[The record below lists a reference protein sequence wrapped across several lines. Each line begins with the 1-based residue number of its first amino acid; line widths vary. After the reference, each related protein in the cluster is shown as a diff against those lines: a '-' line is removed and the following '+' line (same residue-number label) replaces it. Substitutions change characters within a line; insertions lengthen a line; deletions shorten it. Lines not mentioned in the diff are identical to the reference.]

1 MSIIGYQEVAENTFS
16 QKTIVEAIMS
26 SVHNNAIKAFV
37 SVCLILMLASCND
50 QQVSNIEKK
59 YQDSIAVLKN
69 QLEQANAQ
77 IKVLRFPADQRLNQ
91 IAELFNAQEYD
102 KVRKEIKDLR
112 DVFPNAKENAEAE
125 KYSEKVAAIEAAK
138 KAEEERIKALGF
150 KAFKDN
156 STAKFDNTTYSFSG
170 FTYGRTFTFEYV
182 HDVNEYSYEVADKG
196 HTYILASLS
205 ISTKEN
211 YASNP
216 KVYACEIKDGKLKEI
231 DDFRIEYAS
240 YNTYGA
246 SIGNYSETS
255 HDFSKVSS
263 VKYKMAAQIPQSYT
277 SKPIV
282 IIVRKTSG
290 YLSGEISIEEVRKD
304 YEVIKILNRNKL

>member
-1 MSIIGYQEVAENTFS
+1 MKKLINALLGVAIVSCSFLSCTQTINPDAAAQIAEVES
-16 QKTIVEAIMS
+16 
-26 SVHNNAIKAFV
+26 
-37 SVCLILMLASCND
+37 
-50 QQVSNIEKK
+50 K
-59 YQDSIAVLKN
+59 YQDT
-69 QLEQANAQ
+69 
-77 IKVLRFPADQRLNQ
+77 IKVLKRELSNANAKIEILSYPADQRLAH
-91 IAELFNAQEYD
+91 IRELFNSKDYAGV
-102 KVRKEIKDLR
+102 KKEAAELKR
-112 DVFPNAKENAEAE
+112 VFPNAKENDGCNEYLKKIE
-125 KYSEKVAAIEAAK
+125 AIEAAN
-138 KAEEERIKALGF
+138 KAEEERIKALGY

-156 STAKFDNTTYSFSG
+156 LSVKFDNVTYSFSG

-182 HDVNEYSYEVADKG
+182 HDVDEYSYEVADKKC
-196 HTYILASLS
+196 TYILASLA

-211 YASNP
+211 YASTPN
-216 KVYACEIKDGKLKEI
+216 VYACEIVDGKLKEI

-290 YLSGEISIEEVRKD
+290 YLSGEISIDEVREN
-304 YEVIKILNRNKL
+304 YEVIKILNRNRL

>member
-1 MSIIGYQEVAENTFS
+1 MKKFYIVSAILAVLVGLSSSCTQTNKIDYAS
-16 QKTIVEAIMS
+16 QIAD
-26 SVHNNAIKAFV
+26 
-37 SVCLILMLASCND
+37 L
-50 QQVSNIEKK
+50 EKK
-59 YQDSIAVLKN
+59 YQDTIM
-69 QLEQANAQ
+69 
-77 IKVLRFPADQRLNQ
+77 VLRQELNEANSRIKILSYPADQRLLH
-91 IAELFNAQEYD
+91 IEELFNAGDYAGV
-102 KVRKEIKDLR
+102 KKDAAELKLI
-112 DVFPNAKENAEAE
+112 FPNAKENSVSDEYLKKIE
-125 KYSEKVAAIEAAK
+125 AIEAAK
-138 KAEEERIKALGF
+138 KAEEERIKALGY

-156 STAKFDNTTYSFSG
+156 STITLDKVTYSFSG

-182 HDVNEYSYEVADKG
+182 YDVEEYSYEVADKNC
-196 HTYILASLS
+196 TYILASLA

-211 YASNP
+211 YASTP
-216 KVYACEIKDGKLKEI
+216 KVYACEIVDGKLKEI

-263 VKYKMAAQIPQSYT
+263 VKYKMAAQIPQTYT

-282 IIVRKTSG
+282 IIVRKSSG
-290 YLSGEISIEEVRKD
+290 YLNSEISIDEVKEN

>member
-1 MSIIGYQEVAENTFS
+1 MSMKKLINLLLGV
-16 QKTIVEAIMS
+16 TIVT
-26 SVHNNAIKAFV
+26 
-37 SVCLILMLASCND
+37 CLFTSCTQTNKTD
-50 QQVSNIEKK
+50 AAVQFTEIERK
-59 YQDSIAVLKN
+59 YQDT
-69 QLEQANAQ
+69 
-77 IKVLRFPADQRLNQ
+77 IKVLKQELSEANAKIEILSYPADQRLAH
-91 IAELFNAQEYD
+91 IGELFNSEDYAGV
-102 KVRKEIKDLR
+102 KKEATELKRI
-112 DVFPNAKENAEAE
+112 FPNAKENDGCNEYLKKIE
-125 KYSEKVAAIEAAK
+125 AIEAAK

-156 STAKFDNTTYSFSG
+156 PSVKFDNVTYSFSG

-182 HDVNEYSYEVADKG
+182 LDVDEYSYEVADKSC
-196 HTYILASLS
+196 TYILASLA

-216 KVYACEIKDGKLKEI
+216 KVYACEIVDGKLKEI

-290 YLSGEISIEEVRKD
+290 YMSGEISIDEVRAN
-304 YEVIKILNRNKL
+304 YEVIKILNRNRL

>member
-1 MSIIGYQEVAENTFS
+1 MKKLINLLLGVAIVTCLFTSCTQTN
-16 QKTIVEAIMS
+16 KTDAAVQFTE
-26 SVHNNAIKAFV
+26 
-37 SVCLILMLASCND
+37 
-50 QQVSNIEKK
+50 IERK
-59 YQDSIAVLKN
+59 YQDT
-69 QLEQANAQ
+69 
-77 IKVLRFPADQRLNQ
+77 IKVLKQELSEANAKIEILSYPADQRLAH
-91 IAELFNAQEYD
+91 IGELFNSEDYAGV
-102 KVRKEIKDLR
+102 KKEAAELKRI
-112 DVFPNAKENAEAE
+112 FPNAKENDGCNEYLKKIE
-125 KYSEKVAAIEAAK
+125 AIEAAK

-156 STAKFDNTTYSFSG
+156 PSVKFDNVTYSFSG

-182 HDVNEYSYEVADKG
+182 LDVDEYSYEVADKSC
-196 HTYILASLS
+196 TYILASLA

-216 KVYACEIKDGKLKEI
+216 KVYACEIVDGKLKEI

-290 YLSGEISIEEVRKD
+290 YMSGEISIDEVRAN
-304 YEVIKILNRNKL
+304 YEVIKILNRNRL

>member
-1 MSIIGYQEVAENTFS
+1 MRKIIRLFVAVTLLVCTSYSCTQTN
-16 QKTIVEAIMS
+16 KTDVAAQIAE
-26 SVHNNAIKAFV
+26 
-37 SVCLILMLASCND
+37 
-50 QQVSNIEKK
+50 IEKK
-59 YQDSIAVLKN
+59 YQDTIR
-69 QLEQANAQ
+69 
-77 IKVLRFPADQRLNQ
+77 VLRQELSDATGKIEILSYPADQRLVHITELFDSGDYNGVKKEV
-91 IAELFNAQEYD
+91 AEL
-102 KVRKEIKDLR
+102 KRI
-112 DVFPNAKENAEAE
+112 FPNAKENESCNE
-125 KYSEKVAAIEAAK
+125 YLKKIEAIEAAK
-138 KAEEERIKALGF
+138 KAEEERIKALGY

-156 STAKFDNTTYSFSG
+156 LTVRFDNVTYSFSG
-170 FTYGRTFTFEYV
+170 FSYGRTFTFEYV
-182 HDVNEYSYEVADKG
+182 YDVDEYSYEVADKNC
-196 HTYILASLS
+196 TYILASLA

-216 KVYACEIKDGKLKEI
+216 KVYACEIVDGKLKEI

-282 IIVRKTSG
+282 IIVRKSSG
-290 YLSGEISIEEVRKD
+290 YLSGEISIDEVREN
-304 YEVIKILNRNKL
+304 YEVIKILNRNKLLCLQSETPKRR

>member
-1 MSIIGYQEVAENTFS
+1 M
-16 QKTIVEAIMS
+16 
-26 SVHNNAIKAFV
+26 
-37 SVCLILMLASCND
+37 
-50 QQVSNIEKK
+50 
-59 YQDSIAVLKN
+59 
-69 QLEQANAQ
+69 
-77 IKVLRFPADQRLNQ
+77 
-91 IAELFNAQEYD
+91 
-102 KVRKEIKDLR
+102 
-112 DVFPNAKENAEAE
+112 
-125 KYSEKVAAIEAAK
+125 
-138 KAEEERIKALGF
+138 
-150 KAFKDN
+150 
-156 STAKFDNTTYSFSG
+156 
-170 FTYGRTFTFEYV
+170 
-182 HDVNEYSYEVADKG
+182 ADKG

-216 KVYACEIKDGKLKEI
+216 KVYACEIKDGNLKEI

-290 YLSGEISIEEVRKD
+290 YLSGDISIEEVRKD

>member
-1 MSIIGYQEVAENTFS
+1 MKNLSIVFIVLAIVTCLLSSCSQANKANVAAQIAE
-16 QKTIVEAIMS
+16 
-26 SVHNNAIKAFV
+26 
-37 SVCLILMLASCND
+37 
-50 QQVSNIEKK
+50 IESK
-59 YQDSIAVLKN
+59 YQDT
-69 QLEQANAQ
+69 
-77 IKVLRFPADQRLNQ
+77 IKVLRQQLDEANDKIGILSFPADQRLAH
-91 IAELFNAQEYD
+91 IGELFNSGDYD
-102 KVRKEIKDLR
+102 GVKKEAAELKR
-112 DVFPNAKENAEAE
+112 VFPNAKENDGC
-125 KYSEKVAAIEAAK
+125 SEYLKKIEAIEAAK
-138 KAEEERIKALGF
+138 KAEEERIKALGY

-156 STAKFDNTTYSFSG
+156 PTVKFDNVTYSFSG

-182 HDVNEYSYEVADKG
+182 LDVDEYSYEVADKNC
-196 HTYILASLS
+196 TYILASLA

-216 KVYACEIKDGKLKEI
+216 RVYACEIVDGKLKEI
-231 DDFRIEYAS
+231 DDFRIEYAT

-282 IIVRKTSG
+282 IIVRKKSSG
-290 YLSGEISIEEVRKD
+290 YLSGEISIDEVREN
-304 YEVIKILNRNKL
+304 YEVVKILNRNRL

>member
-1 MSIIGYQEVAENTFS
+1 MLKQELS
-16 QKTIVEAIMS
+16 
-26 SVHNNAIKAFV
+26 
-37 SVCLILMLASCND
+37 D
-50 QQVSNIEKK
+50 
-59 YQDSIAVLKN
+59 
-69 QLEQANAQ
+69 ANAK
-77 IKVLRFPADQRLNQ
+77 IEILSYPADQRLVH
-91 IAELFNAQEYD
+91 IGELFNSEDYAGV
-102 KVRKEIKDLR
+102 KKEAAELKR
-112 DVFPNAKENAEAE
+112 VFPNAKENDGCNEFLKKIEA
-125 KYSEKVAAIEAAK
+125 IDAAK
-138 KAEEERIKALGF
+138 KAEEERVKALGF

-156 STAKFDNTTYSFSG
+156 PTVKIENVTYSFSG

-182 HDVNEYSYEVADKG
+182 LDVDEYSYEVADKNC
-196 HTYILASLS
+196 TYILASLA

-216 KVYACEIKDGKLKEI
+216 RVYACEIVDGKLKEI

-290 YLSGEISIEEVRKD
+290 YLSGEISIDEVREN

>member
-1 MSIIGYQEVAENTFS
+1 MKKLVVISAGVAMVSCIFS
-16 QKTIVEAIMS
+16 ACTQTNKADV
-26 SVHNNAIKAFV
+26 NARITE
-37 SVCLILMLASCND
+37 
-50 QQVSNIEKK
+50 IEKK
-59 YQDSIAVLKN
+59 YQDSIKVLKKELN
-69 QLEQANAQ
+69 EANNK
-77 IKVLRFPADQRLNQ
+77 IEILSFPADQRLLH
-91 IAELFNAQEYD
+91 IGELFNSGDYSSV
-102 KVRKEIKDLR
+102 KKEVAELKR
-112 DVFPNAKENAEAE
+112 VFPNAKE
-125 KYSEKVAAIEAAK
+125 SESSNEYLKKIEAIEAAK

-156 STAKFDNTTYSFSG
+156 SIAKFDNTTYSFSG

-216 KVYACEIKDGKLKEI
+216 KVYACEIKDGNLKEI

>member
-1 MSIIGYQEVAENTFS
+1 MKNLSIVFIVLAIVTCLLSSCSQANKANVAAQIAE
-16 QKTIVEAIMS
+16 
-26 SVHNNAIKAFV
+26 
-37 SVCLILMLASCND
+37 
-50 QQVSNIEKK
+50 IESK
-59 YQDSIAVLKN
+59 YQDT
-69 QLEQANAQ
+69 
-77 IKVLRFPADQRLNQ
+77 IKVLRQQLDEANDKIGILSFPADQRLAH
-91 IAELFNAQEYD
+91 IVELFNSGDYD
-102 KVRKEIKDLR
+102 GVKKEAAELKR
-112 DVFPNAKENAEAE
+112 VFPNAKENDGC
-125 KYSEKVAAIEAAK
+125 SEYLKKIEAIEAAK
-138 KAEEERIKALGF
+138 KAEEERIKALGY

-156 STAKFDNTTYSFSG
+156 PTVKFDNVTYSFSG

-182 HDVNEYSYEVADKG
+182 LDVDEYSYEVADKNC
-196 HTYILASLS
+196 TYILASLS

-216 KVYACEIKDGKLKEI
+216 NVYACEIVDGKLKEL
-231 DDFRIEYAS
+231 DDFRIEYAT

-277 SKPIV
+277 NKPIV

-290 YLSGEISIEEVRKD
+290 YLSREISIDEVREN
-304 YEVIKILNRNKL
+304 YEVVKILNRNRL

>member
-1 MSIIGYQEVAENTFS
+1 MKNLSIVFIVSAIATCLLLSCTQASKADVSAQIAE
-16 QKTIVEAIMS
+16 
-26 SVHNNAIKAFV
+26 
-37 SVCLILMLASCND
+37 
-50 QQVSNIEKK
+50 IEGK
-59 YQDSIAVLKN
+59 YQDT
-69 QLEQANAQ
+69 
-77 IKVLRFPADQRLNQ
+77 IKVLRKQLSEANDKIGVLSYPADQRFAH
-91 IAELFNAQEYD
+91 IGELFNSGDYYGV
-102 KVRKEIKDLR
+102 KKEVAELKR
-112 DVFPNAKENAEAE
+112 VFPNAKENDGCYEFLKKIE
-125 KYSEKVAAIEAAK
+125 TIEAVK
-138 KAEEERIKALGF
+138 KAEEEKIKALGY

-156 STAKFDNTTYSFSG
+156 PTVKFDNVTYSFSG

-182 HDVNEYSYEVADKG
+182 LDVNEYSYEVADKNC
-196 HTYILASLS
+196 TYILASLS

-216 KVYACEIKDGKLKEI
+216 NVYACEIVDGKLKEL
-231 DDFRIEYAS
+231 DDFRIEYAT

-277 SKPIV
+277 NKPIV

-290 YLSGEISIEEVRKD
+290 YLSREISIDEVREN
-304 YEVIKILNRNKL
+304 YEVVKILNRNRL

>member
-1 MSIIGYQEVAENTFS
+1 MKKLINLLLGVAIITCLFSSCTQTNKTDVAGQINE
-16 QKTIVEAIMS
+16 
-26 SVHNNAIKAFV
+26 
-37 SVCLILMLASCND
+37 
-50 QQVSNIEKK
+50 IERK
-59 YQDSIAVLKN
+59 YQDSIKVLK
-69 QLEQANAQ
+69 QELSEAKAQ
-77 IKVLRFPADQRLNQ
+77 IEILSYPADQRLAH
-91 IAELFNAQEYD
+91 IGELFNSKDYAGV
-102 KVRKEIKDLR
+102 KKEAAELKR
-112 DVFPNAKENAEAE
+112 VFPNAKENDGCNEYL
-125 KYSEKVAAIEAAK
+125 KKTVAIEAAK

-156 STAKFDNTTYSFSG
+156 PTVKFDNVTYSFSG

-182 HDVNEYSYEVADKG
+182 LDVDEYSYEVADKNC
-196 HTYILASLS
+196 TYILASLA

-216 KVYACEIKDGKLKEI
+216 RVYACEIVDGKLKEI

-277 SKPIV
+277 NKPIV

-290 YLSGEISIEEVRKD
+290 YMSGEISIDEVREN
-304 YEVIKILNRNKL
+304 YEVVKILNRNRL

>member
-1 MSIIGYQEVAENTFS
+1 MKKLINLLLGVAIVTCLFTSCTQTN
-16 QKTIVEAIMS
+16 KTDAAVQFTE
-26 SVHNNAIKAFV
+26 
-37 SVCLILMLASCND
+37 
-50 QQVSNIEKK
+50 IERK
-59 YQDSIAVLKN
+59 YQDT
-69 QLEQANAQ
+69 
-77 IKVLRFPADQRLNQ
+77 IKVLKQELSEANAKIEILSYPADQRLAH
-91 IAELFNAQEYD
+91 IGELFNSEDYAGV
-102 KVRKEIKDLR
+102 KKEAAELKRI
-112 DVFPNAKENAEAE
+112 FPNAKENDGCNEYLKKIE
-125 KYSEKVAAIEAAK
+125 AIEAAK

-156 STAKFDNTTYSFSG
+156 PSVKFDNVTYSFSG

-182 HDVNEYSYEVADKG
+182 LDVDEYSYEVADKSC
-196 HTYILASLS
+196 TYILASLA

-216 KVYACEIKDGKLKEI
+216 KVYACEIVDGKLKEI

-277 SKPIV
+277 NKPIV

-290 YLSGEISIEEVRKD
+290 YMSGEISIDEVRANYD
-304 YEVIKILNRNKL
+304 VIKILNRNRL

>member
-1 MSIIGYQEVAENTFS
+1 MSMKKLINLLLGV
-16 QKTIVEAIMS
+16 TIVT
-26 SVHNNAIKAFV
+26 
-37 SVCLILMLASCND
+37 CLFTSCTQTNKTD
-50 QQVSNIEKK
+50 AAVQFTEIERK
-59 YQDSIAVLKN
+59 YQDT
-69 QLEQANAQ
+69 
-77 IKVLRFPADQRLNQ
+77 IKVLKQELSEANAKIEILSYPADQRLAH
-91 IAELFNAQEYD
+91 IGELFNSEDYAGV
-102 KVRKEIKDLR
+102 KKEATELKHI
-112 DVFPNAKENAEAE
+112 FPNAKENDGCNEYLKKIE
-125 KYSEKVAAIEAAK
+125 AIEAAK

-156 STAKFDNTTYSFSG
+156 PSVKFDNVTYSFSG

-182 HDVNEYSYEVADKG
+182 LDVDEYSYEVADKSC
-196 HTYILASLS
+196 TYILASLA

-216 KVYACEIKDGKLKEI
+216 KVYACEIVDGKLKEI

-290 YLSGEISIEEVRKD
+290 YMSGEISIDEVRAN
-304 YEVIKILNRNKL
+304 YEVIKILNRNRL

>member
-1 MSIIGYQEVAENTFS
+1 MIKLINLLLAVAIVTCLFS
-16 QKTIVEAIMS
+16 SCTQTNKTDVAAQINET
-26 SVHNNAIKAFV
+26 
-37 SVCLILMLASCND
+37 
-50 QQVSNIEKK
+50 ERK
-59 YQDSIAVLKN
+59 YQDSIKVLK
-69 QLEQANAQ
+69 QELSEANAQ
-77 IKVLRFPADQRLNQ
+77 IEILSYPADQRLTH
-91 IAELFNAQEYD
+91 IGELFNSEDYAGV
-102 KVRKEIKDLR
+102 KKEAAELKR
-112 DVFPNAKENAEAE
+112 VFPNAKENDGCNEYLKKIE
-125 KYSEKVAAIEAAK
+125 AIEVAK

-156 STAKFDNTTYSFSG
+156 PTVKFDNVTYSFSG

-182 HDVNEYSYEVADKG
+182 LDVDEYSYEVADKNY
-196 HTYILASLS
+196 TYILASLA

-216 KVYACEIKDGKLKEI
+216 HVYACEIVDGKLKEI

-240 YNTYGA
+240 YNSYGA

-290 YLSGEISIEEVRKD
+290 YMSGEISIDEVREN
-304 YEVIKILNRNKL
+304 YEVIKILNRNRL